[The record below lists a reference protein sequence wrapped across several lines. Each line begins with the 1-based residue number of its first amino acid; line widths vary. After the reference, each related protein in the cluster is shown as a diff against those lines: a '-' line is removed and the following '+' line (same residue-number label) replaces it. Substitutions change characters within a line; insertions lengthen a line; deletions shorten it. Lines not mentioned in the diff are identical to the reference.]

1 MARHALKT
9 PVLVSIAAI
18 AVAIG
23 VFSFRQ
29 RDAVPPCTAP
39 QDEFCLQLK
48 LDEDPYYEEADRRFD
63 LIAINEGD
71 IEVAF
76 ADFEVRL
83 LSGVPGISSSAWAYG
98 VSQAEFD
105 AIPTDY
111 RISQAKGTVLLHLV
125 DGNYYICSYTPK
137 PSSLQ
142 PGPNSTVKC
151 SYIQYGH
158 EFRMEGNTYVETHR
172 TDDGGYGMERE

>member
-9 PVLVSIAAI
+9 PALVSIAAV

-23 VFSFRQ
+23 GYSFSQ
-29 RDAVPPCTAP
+29 RKAVPPCAAP
-39 QDEFCLQLK
+39 PGQFCLQLE
-48 LDEDPYYEEADRRFD
+48 LDEDPYYEDDNRQFD

-71 IEVAF
+71 IDSAF

-83 LSGVPGISSSAWAYG
+83 PSGDPGISSSAWAYG
-98 VSQAEFD
+98 MSQAEFD
-105 AIPTDY
+105 AILTDY
-111 RISQAKGTVLLHLV
+111 RISRTRGTVLLHLV
-125 DGNYYICSYTPK
+125 VGNYYVCTYTPK

-142 PGPNSTVKC
+142 AGPNSTVKC